1 MRFISFRDKSNLGL
15 AVKAQDGT
23 YRGWRDGEDGYP
35 GCLERIIEDGA
46 EALSAAGAALAKGPV
61 VDTASV
67 NLLPPLCRP
76 PKIICVGLNYA
87 DHTAESNYDQPDYPA
102 LFARFNSSLVGHDA
116 PIVRPQSS
124 DTLDYEGELVAII
137 GRGGRHIA
145 EASALEYVAGYSLFN
160 DGSVREYQFKAPQ
173 WTIGKNF
180 DGTGGF
186 GPELV
191 TADEL
196 PAGACG
202 LKLETRLNGEIVQS
216 ASTSAMIFDVASLIS
231 IVSEALTLEPGDVIV
246 TGTPAGVGF
255 SRDPKLFMKSGDI
268 CEVEI
273 EGIGVLRNPIVDEPL
288 AAG

>member
-15 AVKAQDGT
+15 AVRALDGT
-23 YRGWRDGEDGYP
+23 YRGWRDREDGYP
-35 GCLERIIEDGA
+35 GSLERVIKEGG
-46 EALSAAGAALAKGPV
+46 EALGAAGEVLANGPII
-61 VDTASV
+61 DTASV
-67 NLLPPLCRP
+67 DILPPLSRP

-102 LFARFNSSLVGHDA
+102 LFARFSSSLVGHNA
-116 PIVRPQSS
+116 PIVRPLSS
-124 DTLDYEGELVAII
+124 DTLDYEGELAAIV

-145 EASALEYVAGYSLFN
+145 EASALDHVAGYSLFN

-186 GPELV
+186 GPEFV

-196 PAGACG
+196 PTGARG
-202 LKLETRLNGEIVQS
+202 LKLETRLNGEVVQS
-216 ASTSAMIFDVASLIS
+216 ASTSAMIFNVASLIS
-231 IVSEALTLEPGDVIV
+231 IVSEALTLEPGDLIV
-246 TGTPAGVGF
+246 TGTPAGVGV
-255 SRDPKLFMKSGDI
+255 SRDPKLFMKSGDV

-273 EGIGVLRNPIVDEPL
+273 EGIGVLRNPIVDESL
-288 AAG
+288 ATG